1 MSACLIFDS
10 MRRITALLFE
20 DNALMRESFESI
32 MAASGQIDI
41 MASYENAENIVP
53 LYEAWQPDVLI
64 MDIDMPVVNG
74 LEGLQQLKC
83 KYPDAKV
90 LMLTVFEDND
100 NVLNAICNGAN
111 GYVLK
116 SSPPEKI
123 KEAVIEIMQGGAPL
137 TPIVAQKILKH
148 FPKPGLFS
156 RTSPEVNLSEKEK
169 QVLGLLVKGYSYK
182 MIATELD
189 KSVETIRVQIKSIY
203 RKLQVQ
209 SNAEAIVKVLEQ
221 KIL

>member
-1 MSACLIFDS
+1 MSVCLIFDS

-53 LYEAWQPDVLI
+53 LYEAWQPDVII

-123 KEAVIEIMQGGAPL
+123 KEAIIEIMHGGAPL
-137 TPIVAQKILKH
+137 TPIVA
-148 FPKPGLFS
+148 
-156 RTSPEVNLSEKEK
+156 
-169 QVLGLLVKGYSYK
+169 
-182 MIATELD
+182 
-189 KSVETIRVQIKSIY
+189 
-203 RKLQVQ
+203 
-209 SNAEAIVKVLEQ
+209 
-221 KIL
+221 